1 MWKLLLWLTTFE
13 SFFKKKA
20 TTLNLVTATN
30 EVCIHW
36 WNDTIWQNRMS
47 IQRKTKINIFSSHNK
62 SAFYFYASWISF
74 YWSYIKLS
82 IAEFL
87 SFRLENKSHN
97 LHKLLCASS
106 RKISKQV
113 DQIHSKTEEML
124 NDLSRTDCCGE
135 LNLETLWV

>member
-13 SFFKKKA
+13 SFFKKKT
-20 TTLNLVTATN
+20 TTLNLVTVIN

-36 WNDTIWQNRMS
+36 WNDTIWHRKS
-47 IQRKTKINIFSSHNK
+47 IQRKTKIYIFSSHNK
-62 SAFYFYASWISF
+62 SAFYFYGSWVSF

-87 SFRLENKSHN
+87 PFRLENKSDN
-97 LHKLLCASS
+97 LHKLLWASS

-135 LNLETLWV
+135 LNLDTLWV